1 MPAVLPPGPSP
12 GPAGPAGS
20 GDGPRIG
27 PVYLAGPAYEA
38 SSGAAEPTRPAEPTA
53 PPTHPAPPA
62 YSAPFSPPAP
72 PAHSVPP
79 AAPPAHRAEAPTS
92 GSSWFEPGR
101 PSYPAL
107 HLPTPSAPT
116 PASPEPGQSPE
127 PASAGPPIADEPAA
141 SPWTA
146 SPWAAAPPA
155 PHPQALDP
163 QALDPQALD
172 PQALDPLGPGTQAT
186 AWVPD
191 SWAPDRW
198 TPDRWSPRPSE
209 PSEPSAPT
217 PLTPTAAP
225 APAPTAAAPEPL
237 ETATGPARDPVGR
250 TGPLQ
255 ERLYARGSRRRSAR
269 GPAGATDGRPAI
281 SAGTPTRAQAAM
293 AWAQR
298 WYLRDVLIAW
308 IAARAVVGAALA
320 LTRFV
325 ADTVAGDNGAT
336 LDTTDL
342 LGWDA
347 GWYLNIADNGYDA
360 AGAESRRFFPLLP
373 LLVRL
378 FTALPGLGGHGGQ
391 VLLALV
397 NLIAVVFALALV
409 GIARV
414 EGFDDDTVRRV
425 IWISALAPPAFVLVM
440 GYAEAL
446 AGLLAVTAFLGA
458 RTRRWELAVVAG
470 LLGGLCRPLGLLLAV
485 PVAIEAAR
493 GLPLPLARRLGAPPP
508 NRLGAPQPNRL
519 GAPQP
524 NRLGAPQPDRLG
536 PAEPEDL
543 GAPSA
548 PRAAAREALARLCAV
563 AAPVAG
569 AGIYLLWSAAIHG
582 DGLAPLT
589 MQRDAARHGST
600 ANPLLTVIDA
610 AKGALHG
617 ELGTALHVPWLLL
630 ALVALVVMARALPV
644 SYSVWSA
651 LVLAAVL
658 TGSNL
663 DSSERYLYGAF
674 PFLLVAALVTARRE
688 VWMLVITVST
698 AAMTVY
704 ATLAFTLS
712 YVP

>member
-1 MPAVLPPGPSP
+1 MTTARGWHPGGRQPDPARREPAAGMTEGGGPDPEGSQAALPAALPPGPL
-12 GPAGPAGS
+12 PAGPAPLPPVPAGPGRD
-20 GDGPRIG
+20 GDSPRVG
-27 PVYLAGPAYEA
+27 PVYLAGPAYE
-38 SSGAAEPTRPAEPTA
+38 SSFAPSGPPAQS
-53 PPTHPAPPA
+53 APPA
-62 YSAPFSPPAP
+62 SPVPPVPPAP
-72 PAHSVPP
+72 AAWADPAG
-79 AAPPAHRAEAPTS
+79 S

-107 HLPTPSAPT
+107 HQPTP
-116 PASPEPGQSPE
+116 PAVMPEPEPEPE
-127 PASAGPPIADEPAA
+127 PAAA
-141 SPWTA
+141 SPGPA
-146 SPWAAAPPA
+146 ARDEPPIRPWGAAQPAAHPPA
-155 PHPQALDP
+155 P
-163 QALDPQALD
+163 
-172 PQALDPLGPGTQAT
+172 
-186 AWVPD
+186 AWVPED
-191 SWAPDRW
+191 SWAPDRR
-198 TPDRWSPRPSE
+198 TADRW
-209 PSEPSAPT
+209 APLPPET
-217 PLTPTAAP
+217 PVP
-225 APAPTAAAPEPL
+225 APQTPPPPAAAAAGAAAVSAAEPFG
-237 ETATGPARDPVGR
+237 TDPGPARDPVGG
-250 TGPLQ
+250 TGPGQ
-255 ERLYARGSRRRSAR
+255 QRLYARGSRRRSTR
-269 GPAGATDGRPAI
+269 GPGGADHGRPATAADT
-281 SAGTPTRAQAAM
+281 STRAAAAL
-293 AWAQR
+293 AWARR
-298 WYLRDVLIAW
+298 WYLRDVLVAW

-360 AGAESRRFFPLLP
+360 AGVESRRFFPLLP

-378 FTALPGLGGHGGQ
+378 FTALPGLGGHSGQ
-391 VLLALV
+391 VLLVLV
-397 NLIAVVFALALV
+397 NLIAVLFALALV

-458 RTRRWELAVVAG
+458 RTRRWELAMAAG
-470 LLGGLCRPLGLLLAV
+470 LLGGLCRPLGLLLVV

-508 NRLGAPQPNRL
+508 DRLGATS
-519 GAPQP
+519 
-524 NRLGAPQPDRLG
+524 PDRSG
-536 PAEPEDL
+536 VPP
-543 GAPSA
+543 P
-548 PRAAAREALARLCAV
+548 PRAAATEALARLCAV
-563 AAPVAG
+563 AAPAAG
-569 AGIYLLWSAAIHG
+569 AGIYLLWSAVVHG

-600 ANPLLTVIDA
+600 ANPLLTVVDA

-630 ALVALVVMARALPV
+630 AVVALVVMARALPV
-644 SYSVWSA
+644 SYCVWSG

-688 VWMLVITVST
+688 MWMLVITVST